1 MYIYESHMGG
11 LYVLDEQVDF
21 DFLYCEE
28 CGDWD
33 SEIGYAETRA
43 EAWDLLKERTDT
55 FDESLCKKCAHEGDY
70 EYCDF
75 ECENF
80 SHSGGYLLSYVQEF
94 IDEHWSE

>member
-11 LYVLDEQVDF
+11 LYVLDEEEDF

-33 SEIGYAETRA
+33 ECIGEANTKA
-43 EAWDLLKERTDT
+43 EAWDLLKERTNT
-55 FDESLCKKCAHEGDY
+55 FDETLCEECAHKDDY

-75 ECENF
+75 ECENY

-94 IDEHWSE
+94 IEEHWNK